1 MVESKDI
8 LSALD
13 TMGVYLP
20 DYPTMEEK
28 VGALVTALETIQYQV
43 KQAKEQAMLLELERQ
58 KQEQLAAQ
66 IEDKSMRIRMKA
78 DELIQMDEKLL
89 PADAFIQAAQIA
101 KEQDL
106 TLKTIER

>member
-28 VGALVTALETIQYQV
+28 VGALVGALETIQSQV
-43 KQAKEQAMLLELERQ
+43 KLAKEQA
-58 KQEQLAAQ
+58 AQ
-66 IEDKSMRIRMKA
+66 II
-78 DELIQMDEKLL
+78 
-89 PADAFIQAAQIA
+89 
-101 KEQDL
+101 KEQDA
-106 TLKTIER
+106 TLKEMV

>member
-28 VGALVTALETIQYQV
+28 VEALVGALETIQSQV
-43 KQAKEQAMLLELERQ
+43 KLAKEQA
-58 KQEQLAAQ
+58 AQ
-66 IEDKSMRIRMKA
+66 II
-78 DELIQMDEKLL
+78 
-89 PADAFIQAAQIA
+89 
-101 KEQDL
+101 KEQDA
-106 TLKTIER
+106 TLKEMV